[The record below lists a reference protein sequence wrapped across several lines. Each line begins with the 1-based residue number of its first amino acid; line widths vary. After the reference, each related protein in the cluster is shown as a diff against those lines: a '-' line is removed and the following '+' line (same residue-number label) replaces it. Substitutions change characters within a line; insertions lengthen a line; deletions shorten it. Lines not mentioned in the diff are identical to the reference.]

1 MAMNTNS
8 THGMAASTL
17 SEIGSLDQGTLVFL
31 TVQKKGQQRGKAGSK
46 KVYGDDEVSVLV
58 WSGFSYEA
66 LVKRAVKKLEAMQ
79 GVYTTV
85 LEAAEKKDP
94 FVTLEHVCDAVA
106 ETRNSLHRAISEPS
120 GRVEPEADPKVPVFE
135 PLVVD
140 GVKVRGSKVYVGE
153 GNPNDDRAP
162 KPGTIYVDGVKLGE
176 VVVTP
181 APNGQWETNK
191 KPKTVAK
198 DVLRKMLPTGLY
210 VRYAL
215 EPDRV
220 RAIKVGAEASA
231 AAVAAGIAVNPESI
245 RSLFKIA
252 P

>member
-1 MAMNTNS
+1 MNTNS

-31 TVQKKGQQRGKAGSK
+31 TVQKKGQQRGKKGSK

-66 LVKRAVKKLEAMQ
+66 LVNRSIKKLEAME

-106 ETRNSLHRAISEPS
+106 ETRTSLHRTVSEPS
-120 GRVEPEADPKVPVFE
+120 GRVEDDADEKAPVFE
-135 PLVVD
+135 SLEVD

-153 GNPNDDRAP
+153 GNPDDPRAP

-181 APNGQWETNK
+181 AVNGRWETNK

-198 DVLRKMLPTGLY
+198 DVLRRMLPSGLY

-215 EPDRV
+215 EPARV
-220 RAIKVGAEASA
+220 KAIKVGSEASA
-231 AAVAAGIAVNPESI
+231 AAIEAGIAINPESI